1 MLKITVI
8 QVGKTKEQELQ
19 GLIDEFYR
27 RLQSSVQVITLTVK
41 TEEMLWEKVPE
52 RAFVIALEVEGK
64 THTSEQFAKLI
75 ADKQNQGESHLVF
88 LIGPAEGFTGY
99 EKNVDL
105 RLSLSPM
112 TFSHQTVRLLLA
124 EQIYRG
130 ITILEGKPFAK

>member
-64 THTSEQFAKLI
+64 THTSEQFVKLI
-75 ADKQNQGESHLVF
+75 AD
-88 LIGPAEGFTGY
+88 
-99 EKNVDL
+99 
-105 RLSLSPM
+105 
-112 TFSHQTVRLLLA
+112 
-124 EQIYRG
+124 
-130 ITILEGKPFAK
+130 